1 MEAAPSS
8 TPMSDTFFCGGL
20 VMKSKNIST
29 AIILFRWF
37 KKSSCQLLAKEHAPS
52 TGKLFRGLAQEQGGY
67 WLVYLTMPKIT

>member
-1 MEAAPSS
+1 MEVAPNSI
-8 TPMSDTFFCGGL
+8 PMSDTFFCGGL
-20 VMKSKNIST
+20 VMKSENIST

-37 KKSSCQLLAKEHAPS
+37 KKSSCQLLAKEHALS